1 MFQMIRNRLQAV
13 EQARKKS
20 DAPDVVMVYRDSVNG
35 GWIAQEQY
43 VKKNLNGKVIP
54 HSGTVK
60 LIPLINPEEYRP
72 PEGFRGTILIGEGD
86 LE

>member
-1 MFQMIRNRLQAV
+1 MFQLIRNRLQAV

-20 DAPDVVMVYRDSVNG
+20 DAPDIVTIYQDSMNG
-35 GWIAQEQY
+35 GWIAKEQY
-43 VKKNLNGKVIP
+43 VKKNLKGKVIP

-60 LIPLINPEEYRP
+60 LIPLINPEEYSP